1 MYLNIPIHLFFI
13 RGVGIGKFFILKLI
27 FQGLLQ
33 LYNKN
38 LSLDLIKVKALL
50 IAFTSK
56 VAFNIDNQTIHSTL
70 NKH

>member
-1 MYLNIPIHLFFI
+1 MYLNIPINLFII
-13 RGVGIGKFFILKLI
+13 RGVGIGKVFTLKLI

-50 IAFTSK
+50 MAFTTK
-56 VAFNIDNQTIHSTL
+56 VAFKIDNQTIHSTW